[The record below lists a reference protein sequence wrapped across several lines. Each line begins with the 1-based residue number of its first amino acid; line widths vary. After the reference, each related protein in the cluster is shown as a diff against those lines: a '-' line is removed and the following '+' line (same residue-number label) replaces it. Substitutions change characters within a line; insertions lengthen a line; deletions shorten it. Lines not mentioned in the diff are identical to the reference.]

1 MKTDIKKLD
10 HSEVE
15 IEVTV
20 PTENFML
27 TWNPALKKLGAN
39 TTIPGFRPGMAP
51 NKILIDKIGEDKIL
65 LEMAD
70 QTIRSTYAKI
80 IIDNK
85 LDVIGAPSITLMK
98 LAKDNPLEFKIT
110 TAIMPTISLPDY
122 KKIAGEISPAYLI
135 ETEVTAE
142 EIDQVIKEIQTRQQS
157 SIKKDSQ
164 AKDEKLPELTD
175 DYVKILGKF
184 ESVEDFKN
192 KVTANIKAEKEHKS
206 REKRRLAIIEE
217 IGKAA
222 KPDLPPILIEHETE
236 KMLDEMRHQIEDMGM
251 KFNDYLNH
259 LKKSETELKAA
270 WQDDAKKRVVFGLII
285 HAISEDKK
293 LIPNTEEIDAQAEIL
308 KTQFQDSEKIDISR
322 LRSYIKN
329 VLTNQKVMD
338 FLDPIADKSKKD

>member
-1 MKTDIKKLD
+1 MKTDIKKLE

-15 IEVTV
+15 ITVTV
-20 PTENFML
+20 PAEDFML
-27 TWNPALKKLGAN
+27 TWNPAVKKLGET

-70 QTIRSTYAKI
+70 QTIRDTYAKI

-85 LDVIGAPSITLMK
+85 LD
-98 LAKDNPLEFKIT
+98 
-110 TAIMPTISLPDY
+110 AIMPAISLPDY
-122 KKIAGEISPAYLI
+122 KKIAGEISPSYPI
-135 ETEVTAE
+135 ETEVTTE
-142 EIDQVIKEIQTRQQS
+142 EIDQVIKEIQTRQQAS
-157 SIKKDSQ
+157 LGQVSEN
-164 AKDEKLPELTD
+164 KDEALPELTD
-175 DYVKILGKF
+175 DYVKTLGKF
-184 ESVEDFKN
+184 ESVADFKN
-192 KVTANIKAEKEHKS
+192 KITDNIKAEKEHKS
-206 REKRRLAIIEE
+206 REKRRLAIIEK
-217 IGKAA
+217 IGDEA
-222 KPDLPPILIEHETE
+222 KPDLPPVLIEHETE
-236 KMLDEMRHQIEDMGM
+236 KMLDEMRHQIEQMGM

-259 LKKSETELKAA
+259 LKKSEAELKAA

-293 LIPNTEEIDAQAEIL
+293 LIPTTEEIDAQAEIL

-338 FLDPIADKSKKD
+338 FLDPIESKSKKD

>member
-1 MKTDIKKLD
+1 MKTDIKKLE

-15 IEVTV
+15 ITVTV
-20 PTENFML
+20 PAEDFML
-27 TWNPALKKLGAN
+27 TWNPAVKKLGET

-70 QTIRSTYAKI
+70 QTIRDTYAKI

-85 LDVIGAPSITLMK
+85 LDAIGAPSITLMK

-110 TAIMPTISLPDY
+110 TAIMPAISLPDY
-122 KKIAGEISPAYLI
+122 KKIAGEISPSYPI
-135 ETEVTAE
+135 ETEVTTE
-142 EIDQVIKEIQTRQQS
+142 EIDQVIKEIQTRQQAS
-157 SIKKDSQ
+157 LGQVSEN
-164 AKDEKLPELTD
+164 KDEALPELTD
-175 DYVKILGKF
+175 DYVKTLGKF
-184 ESVEDFKN
+184 ESVADFKN
-192 KVTANIKAEKEHKS
+192 KITDNIKAEKEHKS
-206 REKRRLAIIEE
+206 REKRRLAIIEK
-217 IGKAA
+217 IGDEA
-222 KPDLPPILIEHETE
+222 KPDLPPVLIEHETE
-236 KMLDEMRHQIEDMGM
+236 KMLDEMRHQIEQMGM

-259 LKKSETELKAA
+259 LKKSEAELKAA

-293 LIPNTEEIDAQAEIL
+293 LIPTTEEIDAQAEIL

-338 FLDPIADKSKKD
+338 FLDPIESKSKKD

>member
-1 MKTDIKKLD
+1 MKTDIKKLE

-15 IEVTV
+15 ITVTV
-20 PTENFML
+20 PTEDFML
-27 TWNPALKKLGAN
+27 TWNPAIKKLGET

-70 QTIRSTYAKI
+70 QTIRDTYAKI
-80 IIDNK
+80 ITDNK
-85 LDVIGAPSITLMK
+85 LDAIGAPSITLMK
-98 LAKDNPLEFKIT
+98 LAKDNPLEFKII

-122 KKIAGEISPAYLI
+122 KKIAKEISPSYPI
-135 ETEVTAE
+135 ETEVTTE
-142 EIDQVIKEIQTRQQS
+142 EIDQVIKEIQTRQQAS
-157 SIKKDSQ
+157 LGQ
-164 AKDEKLPELTD
+164 ASENKDETLPELTD
-175 DYVKILGKF
+175 DYVKTLGKF
-184 ESVEDFKN
+184 ESVTDFKN
-192 KVTANIKAEKEHKS
+192 KITDNIKAEKEHKS
-206 REKRRLAIIEE
+206 REKRRLAIIEK
-217 IGKAA
+217 IGDES
-222 KPDLPPILIEHETE
+222 KPDLPPVLIEHETE
-236 KMLDEMRHQIEDMGM
+236 KMLDEMRHQIEQMGM

-293 LIPNTEEIDAQAEIL
+293 LIPTIEEIDAQAEIL

-338 FLDPIADKSKKD
+338 FLDPIESKSKKD